1 MLHISS
7 SSLAESSEHIYHSI
21 SIQQFP
27 VCITISL
34 TYSVRRGDAFGLCL
48 AVPILDF
55 LLLCEPVLLEWP
67 RRMKCISGLGGFRN
81 IWYSIWGLSTQFE
94 I

>member
-34 TYSVRRGDAFGLCL
+34 TYSEEEEM
-48 AVPILDF
+48 
-55 LLLCEPVLLEWP
+55 LLVCV
-67 RRMKCISGLGGFRN
+67 
-81 IWYSIWGLSTQFE
+81 
-94 I
+94 